1 MIVASLLQKNKSI
14 ITKNNKLI
22 MRIINILLNLL
33 GINFIFQIKK

>member
-33 GINFIFQIKK
+33 RINFIFQIKK